1 MAAHKSLEI
10 NRKKKGKKRMEYMDF
25 CIYDLSFEKQHA
37 KMKLDSLLKCLTR
50 CVYDEDHMSALRI
63 KNTT

>member
-1 MAAHKSLEI
+1 MTSHSFKMAAHKSLEI

-37 KMKLDSLLKCLTR
+37 KMKLDSLLTLFNKMC
-50 CVYDEDHMSALRI
+50 I
-63 KNTT
+63 